1 MWVNRRLKSG
11 LFVFGTPP
19 SSQLL
24 VQAAVVQTY
33 ALLSTSP
40 HPR

>member
-1 MWVNRRLKSG
+1 LKSG
-11 LFVFGTPP
+11 LFVFGTPL

-33 ALLSTSP
+33 ALLSTSSSTYF
-40 HPR
+40 